1 MSFSARTSNLNKHFK
16 QMELR
21 ILWIPKFSKQ
31 IMIRHEVDFAHPQPI
46 ADGVPQVVIHSNLK
60 IHRTMGHHILIYS
73 IYIYYNIIIYIYIRI
88 YIYVYIYI
96 LYIYITS
103 I

>member
-1 MSFSARTSNLNKHFK
+1 MSFSARTSNSNKNFK

-46 ADGVPQVVIHSNLK
+46 ADGVPQVVGARPIDGRGVL
-60 IHRTMGHHILIYS
+60 S
-73 IYIYYNIIIYIYIRI
+73 IFWQFF
-88 YIYVYIYI
+88 VF
-96 LYIYITS
+96 
-103 I
+103 